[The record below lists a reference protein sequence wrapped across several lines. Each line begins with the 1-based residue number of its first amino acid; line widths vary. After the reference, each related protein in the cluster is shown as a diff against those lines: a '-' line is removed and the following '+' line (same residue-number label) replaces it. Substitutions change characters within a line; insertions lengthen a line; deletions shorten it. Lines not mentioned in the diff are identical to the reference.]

1 MKSLLVEIGVEELP
15 ARVVDDA
22 MRQLVDGLATA
33 LEQAR
38 LGSVRRRG
46 FATPRR
52 LAALLDGVAE
62 RQQEREVRVRGPAR
76 RVAFDEQGQPTRAAL
91 GFARSQGVTPESLV
105 VERTPEGEYVF
116 AVKREPA
123 RPAEEV
129 LAEVIPQVVRRVA
142 FTRSMRWGP
151 PELRFARPI
160 RWLVVLWGDQVLP
173 VSLDGLQA
181 GRESRG
187 HRLAH
192 PGPVAIPRADAYEVT
207 MESVAVIADP
217 ERRRRMVAEEIEAA
231 AARNAG
237 HPLATPALL
246 DEIANLVE
254 YPVALVGRFDPGYL
268 ELPREVLMTTMA
280 AHQRYVAVAGDDG
293 RLLPAFVVVANGP
306 HIHEA
311 LVREGNERVLEARLA
326 DARFFWRED
335 RKQPLGSRVEQ
346 LRGVVFHERLG
357 SMHDK
362 VQRLVE
368 LVRYLSGRFELAP
381 ADAAAAE
388 RAAALSKADL
398 VTHMV
403 YEFPELQ
410 GIMGREYARASGEPE
425 AVAVAL
431 AEQYQPRGAGDE
443 LPATPAGAVLSLA
456 DRLDTLVGFFGI
468 GLGPTGSEDPF
479 ALRRHALALVRIV
492 LARSWHGSLREAIGR
507 AAGLYGD
514 RLDRPVTELAAELEE
529 FIRQRLRGLLADQG
543 LAADVVEA
551 ALGAGDDDLA
561 AVAHRARELA
571 RVVEAPYFDD
581 ALVAFQRAYNITRGR
596 LDDGEVEASL
606 LQEPSE
612 RALVEAM
619 AQGLPEAD
627 ERLTAGDVAGAV
639 RRLAELRPAVDRFF
653 DDVLVMAEDERVRA
667 NRLRILSRLVRAFAR
682 IANFAALTARAA
694 ARA

>member
-22 MRQLVDGLATA
+22 LRQLVEGLAEA

-38 LGSVRRRG
+38 LGSLRRRG

-52 LAALLDGVAE
+52 LAALFDGVPE

-76 RVAFDEQGQPTRAAL
+76 HVAFDSEGRPTRAAL
-91 GFARSQGVTPESLV
+91 GFARAQGVAPESLEV
-105 VERTPEGEYVF
+105 ARTQEGEYVF

-123 RPAEEV
+123 RPAEAV
-129 LAEVIPQVVRRVA
+129 LPEIIPAVVRRLS
-142 FTRSMRWGP
+142 FPRSMRWGP
-151 PELRFARPI
+151 PDLRFARPI

-173 VSLDGLQA
+173 VALDGLAA

-192 PGPVAIPRADAYEVT
+192 PGPVPIARADDYERAL
-207 MESVAVIADP
+207 EAAAVIADP
-217 ERRRRMVAEEIEAA
+217 ERRRRMVVEEIEGA
-231 AARNAG
+231 AARHAG
-237 HPLATPALL
+237 RPVAAPGLI

-254 YPVALVGRFDPGYL
+254 YPVALVGRFDPAYL

-306 HIHEA
+306 HIDEA

-335 RKQPLGSRVEQ
+335 RRRPLAERVEA
-346 LRGVVFHERLG
+346 LKGVVFHERLG
-357 SMHDK
+357 TMYDK
-362 VQRLVE
+362 VQRLTA
-368 LVRYLSGRFELAP
+368 LVRWLGPRVGLSAAEQ
-381 ADAAAAE
+381 AAAE
-388 RAAALSKADL
+388 RAAWLSKADL

-410 GIMGREYARASGEPE
+410 GIMGREYARAGGEDE
-425 AVAVAL
+425 AVAVGL

-443 LPATPAGAVLSLA
+443 LPATAAGALLSLA
-456 DRLDTLVGFFGI
+456 DRLDTLVGFFGV
-468 GLGPTGSEDPF
+468 GLAPTGSEDPF
-479 ALRRHALALVRIV
+479 ALRRHALAAVRIL
-492 LARSWHGSLREAIGR
+492 LARSWHVSWREAAAQ
-507 AAGLYGD
+507 AAGLYGA
-514 RLDRPVTELAAELEE
+514 RLQWAVPELAEELGE
-529 FIRQRLRGLLADQG
+529 FVRQRLRGVLADEG
-543 LAADVVEA
+543 LPADVVEA
-551 ALGAGDDDLA
+551 ALGPGGDDVAD
-561 AVAHRARELA
+561 VAHRARALA
-571 RVVEAPYFDD
+571 GCLGEPYLDD

-596 LDDGEVEASL
+596 LGDGRFDGALV
-606 LQEPSE
+606 QEPAE

-619 AQGLPEAD
+619 ERALPEVEA
-627 ERLTAGDVAGAV
+627 RASAGDVAGAV

-667 NRLRILSRLVRAFAR
+667 NRLQILSRLVRAFER
-682 IANFAALTARAA
+682 IANFAALSARAG